1 MKKYKK
7 YSEIFK
13 FENVVKYRNLNSK
26 GYISKKAFAK
36 QICYKDYN
44 NVIKEDAISVETFRG
59 WIKKVDS
66 YNPEDVYNLLCN
78 KTKQKRIL
86 LKTKKIRKKELIN
99 DYFDED
105 LNIFWRSRNG
115 IKENMPESK
124 VENTIEKEKKR
135 RCRYSLNFKKKWVD
149 IFNKDVK
156 FKKIDLV
163 CKRFYI

>member
-1 MKKYKK
+1 M
-7 YSEIFK
+7 
-13 FENVVKYRNLNSK
+13 
-26 GYISKKAFAK
+26 
-36 QICYKDYN
+36 
-44 NVIKEDAISVETFRG
+44 
-59 WIKKVDS
+59 
-66 YNPEDVYNLLCN
+66 
-78 KTKQKRIL
+78 

-156 FKKIDLV
+156 LFSFSKTLFAFNICGRDENLIISKGQVNESTFRKWIKLYKKIKL
-163 CKRFYI
+163 F